1 MLTTLAEKLDP
12 RHAALITI
20 DVQNDFCNPEAFPAK
35 FQGRDVSM
43 HMQMIDGIVE
53 LVERA
58 RLAGVPVIHMQNI
71 EAPWTT
77 SEPMK
82 ELQLKQKA
90 RRAAGKL
97 NNDYPLCAPDSF
109 GAEFFRITVEPQ
121 DLVIVKHRYSAF
133 IGTQLDV
140 VLRSTGRRSLIFC
153 GGGTNLCLESSVRDA
168 FMLDYYCVV
177 VADCSPT
184 PWGPEAYR
192 ASLENIELAFG
203 QVVNLRDV
211 AAVWTKHVKKEQP
224 NPEKLAL

>member
-1 MLTTLAEKLDP
+1 MLTTLTDKLDP

-35 FQGRDVSM
+35 SQGRDVSM

-71 EAPWTT
+71 EAPWTM

-82 ELQLKQKA
+82 ELRLKQKA

-97 NNDYPLCAPDSF
+97 NNDYPLCAPGSF

-121 DLVIVKHRYSAF
+121 DIVIVKHRYSAF

-184 PWGPEAYR
+184 PWGLEAYR
-192 ASLENIELAFG
+192 ASLENIEVAFG

-211 AAVWTKHVKKEQP
+211 AAVWTKHAKKEHP
-224 NPEKLAL
+224 NADLAIP